1 MIPNVSSTSQRVF
14 TDIEASERL
23 PANGPRLTREMG
35 IVTYSTGVS
44 ATVHLKYSGR
54 IESTVHLEGFGD
66 IGRMRCE
73 ARPKAFLQVLIT
85 SNILIVLK
93 CLMVPWVCD
102 PEVAG
107 LLIFGDCPFF
117 LPVEGIRDRFT
128 SRYPVESM
136 RALAALTPDVIVSE
150 SKDSIFGD
158 SI

>member
-14 TDIEASERL
+14 MDIEASERL
-23 PANGPRLTREMG
+23 PVNGPRLTREMG
-35 IVTYSTGVS
+35 IITYSTGVS
-44 ATVHLKYSGR
+44 ATIHLKCHVR
-54 IESTVHLEGFGD
+54 TESTVYLEGLGD
-66 IGRMRCE
+66 IGDMLCKS
-73 ARPKAFLQVLIT
+73 RPKAFLQVLIT
-85 SNILIVLK
+85 SNILVVME

-102 PEVAG
+102 PDVAG

-128 SRYPVESM
+128 SRYPVEAM

-150 SKDSIFGD
+150 SKDSIFCD